1 MIYTALENIT
11 YKRKRK
17 QKLQN
22 NTVSR
27 STKLLQLIGT
37 ALTQTRG
44 RAFQTLGRVF
54 SFLLNHKARPSVSK
68 ARLSVSKA
76 RPQVLKEML
85 GRVL

>member
-22 NTVSR
+22 NTVPR
-27 STKLLQLIGT
+27 STKLPWLIGT
-37 ALTQTRG
+37 ALTQIRG

-68 ARLSVSKA
+68 DRLSVSKA
-76 RPQVLKEML
+76 WPHVLKEML